1 MIFSRGYQGY
11 RDKNQDTKCPFE
23 SWKCHF
29 RSWKCPFISS
39 KCVSFSF
46 CDVLIAFSLAV
57 LKHRAQVAV
66 SISIKFLFL
75 FVGFQ
80 STHSYISQYYC
91 PLFAILSFAFI
102 FIQMPA
108 IILMF
113 FDLLHFL
120 FLLYGTP
127 LLISIF
133 IEIVKTITRECGELL
148 HSERPHELRNFLI
161 KEKKKEKR
169 VCTM

>member
-66 SISIKFLFL
+66 FIRIKFLFL
-75 FVGFQ
+75 LVGFQ

-102 FIQMPA
+102 FIQMRT

-113 FDLLHFL
+113 FDILYFL

-127 LLISIF
+127 LLISIL
-133 IEIVKTITRECGELL
+133 IQIVKTITRECGELF
-148 HSERPHELRNFLI
+148 HSEFLVHTQRLKSI
-161 KEKKKEKR
+161 
-169 VCTM
+169 